1 MAYKFS
7 RGDRGFGDIK
17 FESDSDTGLDFEE
30 NYIGFDTDGSTSMVL
45 SGSRVGIG
53 TTNPDYRLQVAGNIG
68 VNEYIYH
75 NGDADTLIR
84 FNDDKIVLKAGN
96 KAMVTMEEKASSPH
110 EVTINDGSNN
120 IDFVVKGNGS
130 RGGNP
135 GIKFDAS
142 TNKLGINGVGTPE
155 ESLHVDGNIKAFG
168 NDVRIKIDGDTDSHP
183 GLELYE
189 NGTRKWIIF
198 NDYTND
204 NLNFKTNSNTRMSIE
219 QDGNV
224 GIGTTSPDALLHVAG
239 DTMIVGT
246 NFITG
251 ALQITGSGQSLI
263 TLHTRDA
270 DNLKEIVFLKDG
282 NAAAA
287 MQINSAEHFF
297 LENEAAKDIILRTN
311 NQNTIRVYGANQR
324 VGINQPHGSTAANG
338 ALDVTGEVMITGS
351 AHIENTIAIKQ
362 GSDPSTLDGYA
373 HIYAKN
379 DAGDAELFVRDEA
392 GNVTKISPHNSQGEW
407 EYFSKNTKTGKVFR
421 VNMEKM
427 IRKLEEITGESFIEE
442 WHEDIK

>member
-204 NLNFKTNSNTRMSIE
+204 NLNFKTNSN
-219 QDGNV
+219 
-224 GIGTTSPDALLHVAG
+224 
-239 DTMIVGT
+239 
-246 NFITG
+246 
-251 ALQITGSGQSLI
+251 
-263 TLHTRDA
+263 
-270 DNLKEIVFLKDG
+270 
-282 NAAAA
+282 
-287 MQINSAEHFF
+287 
-297 LENEAAKDIILRTN
+297 
-311 NQNTIRVYGANQR
+311 
-324 VGINQPHGSTAANG
+324 
-338 ALDVTGEVMITGS
+338 
-351 AHIENTIAIKQ
+351 
-362 GSDPSTLDGYA
+362 
-373 HIYAKN
+373 
-379 DAGDAELFVRDEA
+379 
-392 GNVTKISPHNSQGEW
+392 
-407 EYFSKNTKTGKVFR
+407 
-421 VNMEKM
+421 
-427 IRKLEEITGESFIEE
+427 
-442 WHEDIK
+442 

>member
-7 RGDRGFGDIK
+7 RGDRGFGDIE
-17 FESDSDTGLDFEE
+17 FEEDSDTGLDFEE

-45 SGSRVGIG
+45 SGSKVGIG
-53 TTNPDYRLQVAGNIG
+53 TTTPEYRLQVAGNIG
-68 VNEYIYH
+68 VNQYIYH
-75 NGDADTLIR
+75 NGDANTYINFTDDRIR
-84 FNDDKIVLKAGN
+84 FNAGGIN
-96 KAMVTMEEKASSPH
+96 LFGMHQKDSAPHQVT
-110 EVTINDGSNN
+110 VNN
-120 IDFVVKGNGS
+120 GNNNVDFVVNS
-130 RGGNP
+130 DNSSNDPLMRC
-135 GIKFDAS
+135 DAS
-142 TNKLGINGVGTPE
+142 TDRVGIGGIDSPDET
-155 ESLHVDGNIKAFG
+155 LHVGGNLKVAG
-168 NDVRIKIDGDTDSHP
+168 NDPRVKIVGAIDSHP
-183 GLELYE
+183 GLEFHE
-189 NGTRKWIIF
+189 TSTRKWIIF

-204 NLNFKTNSNTRMSIE
+204 NLTFKTDSNTRMSIK

-251 ALQITGSGQSLI
+251 ALQVTGSGQSLI

-282 NAAAA
+282 SAAAA
-287 MQINSAEHFF
+287 MQINSSEHFF
-297 LENEAAKDIILRTN
+297 IENEAAKDIILRTN
-311 NQNTIRVYGANQR
+311 NQNTIRVYGSSQR
-324 VGINQPHGSTAANG
+324 VGINQPHGSTTANG

>member
-7 RGDRGFGDIK
+7 RDEREFGDIK

-53 TTNPDYRLQVAGNIG
+53 TTTPEYHLQVAGNIG
-68 VNEYIYH
+68 VNQYIYH
-75 NGDADTLIR
+75 NGDANTWLNFTDDRIR
-84 FNDDKIVLKAGN
+84 FKVGGMG
-96 KAMVTMEEKASSPH
+96 MVGMHKKDSAPH
-110 EVTINDGSNN
+110 QVTINNGNNN
-120 IDFVVKGNGS
+120 IDFVVNS
-130 RGGNP
+130 NNNSNDPIMRC
-135 GIKFDAS
+135 DAS
-142 TNKLGINGVGTPE
+142 T
-155 ESLHVDGNIKAFG
+155 A
-168 NDVRIKIDGDTDSHP
+168 R
-183 GLELYE
+183 
-189 NGTRKWIIF
+189 
-198 NDYTND
+198 
-204 NLNFKTNSNTRMSIE
+204 
-219 QDGNV
+219 V
-224 GIGTTSPDALLHVAG
+224 GIGGVAAPDEALHVG
-239 DTMIVGT
+239 GNLKVVGT

-251 ALQITGSGQSLI
+251 SLQVTGSGQSLI

-297 LENEAAKDIILRTN
+297 IENENAKDLILRTN
-311 NQNTIRVYGANQR
+311 NQNTLRIYGSSQR
-324 VGINQPHGSTAANG
+324 VGINQPHGSTTANG

-351 AHIENTIAIKQ
+351 AHIENTIALKQ

-379 DAGDAELFVRDEA
+379 DGLFGDAELFVRDEA

-442 WHEDIK
+442 WNEDK

>member
-7 RGDRGFGDIK
+7 RGDRGFGDIM
-17 FESDSDTGLDFEE
+17 FEDDSDTGIDFEA
-30 NYIGFDTDGSTSMVL
+30 DTIKLETNGVERVFVTNTGLGVGGSPSCQLHVK
-45 SGSRVGIG
+45 GDDARVRV
-53 TTNPDYRLQVAGNIG
+53 D
-68 VNEYIYH
+68 
-75 NGDADTLIR
+75 GDA
-84 FNDDKIVLKAGN
+84 N
-96 KAMVTMEEKASSPH
+96 
-110 EVTINDGSNN
+110 
-120 IDFVVKGNGS
+120 
-130 RGGNP
+130 
-135 GIKFDAS
+135 
-142 TNKLGINGVGTPE
+142 
-155 ESLHVDGNIKAFG
+155 
-168 NDVRIKIDGDTDSHP
+168 SHP
-183 GLELYE
+183 GLELSE

-198 NDYTND
+198 NNYTND
-204 NLNFKTNSNTRMSIE
+204 DLTFKTNSDTRMSIE

>member
-7 RGDRGFGDIK
+7 RGDRGFGDIQ
-17 FESDSDTGLDFEE
+17 FEDDSDTGIDFEA
-30 NYIGFDTDGSTSMVL
+30 DTIKLETGGSERLVVTNT
-45 SGSRVGIG
+45 GVGIG
-53 TTNPDYRLQVAGNIG
+53 TDSPNYALHVAGPVG
-68 VNEYIYH
+68 VDQYIYH

-84 FNDDKIVLKAGN
+84 FTDDKIVLKAGN
-96 KAMVTMEEKASSPH
+96 LALVTAEKKGSAPH

-120 IDFVVKGNGS
+120 VDFVVKGNGS

-168 NDVRIKIDGDTDSHP
+168 NDVRIKIDGDTNSHP

-204 NLNFKTNSNTRMSIE
+204 NLTFKTNSNTRMSIE

-282 NAAAA
+282 SAAAA

-297 LENEAAKDIILRTN
+297 IENEAAKDIILRTN
-311 NQNTIRVYGANQR
+311 NQNTIRVYGSSQR
-324 VGINQPHGSTAANG
+324 VGINQPHGSTTANG

-351 AHIENTIAIKQ
+351 VHVDNNIAIKQ
-362 GSDPSTLDGYA
+362 AAGDPSTLDGYA

-442 WHEDIK
+442 K